1 MTDPA
6 GNPYSYT
13 YNENGNLASVT
24 YPDETPSDPSDNP
37 SRRYHYEDAAH
48 PDALTGITDER
59 GVLYVTWTY
68 DAQGRATSS
77 SRAGGADRVTLTYDD
92 STGTSTLTD
101 ALGEVRT
108 YSFETTH
115 DRIQVSAVSGAPCS
129 SSCSNSFAGYSYDAN
144 GYPASRTDHNGNL
157 TTFVY
162 DARGLETSRTEAVG
176 TPEERTTAARWHTMF
191 RLPELITAPGKST
204 AFTYDSQGRLLT
216 RTETDT
222 FSGRSRTV
230 TNTYNARGLLATQDG
245 PRTDVA
251 DVTTLAY
258 DAQGNLAETTNA
270 LDHANRFT
278 DYDAHGRPLRMED
291 QNGLITLL
299 AYDSRG
305 RLISREAGGQL
316 TGIEYDGVGN
326 VTRTSL
332 PGGSILVSEYDDANR
347 LVAIEDNFANRT
359 EFSLDAMGNRIG
371 ETVRDPTS
379 AITRKRSRVF
389 DTFNRLIQTIGGAD
403 QLTEFEYDL
412 QGNQT
417 AVIDGNNARTVSGY
431 DALNR
436 LVTIIDPNSGETTF
450 DFDDRDN
457 LVSVTDATG
466 LATHFTYDGL
476 ENLTLQSSPD
486 TGLTQFAYDAAGNR
500 IAQTDARGVEANFK
514 YDALN
519 RLVFIGYPDTAK
531 NIEFEYDSGS
541 NGVGRLTHMTD
552 ASGST
557 DIAYDIR
564 GNLDSETRTID
575 GVAYVTAYTYD
586 SADRVLT
593 ITYPSGTIV
602 TYTRDALGRIDTVS
616 ATTDG
621 VTQLLASN
629 IAYLP
634 FGPME
639 EFDYGNGI
647 PLTRAFDQDYRLI
660 AQTAGGVQDLSL
672 DYDSANN
679 ITTLIDGLDSARS
692 QSFGYDGLNRLTRGE
707 GIYGIRDYSY
717 DGIGNRLSLSS
728 SAGLDTYDFDSNSHR
743 LEGITGPNGT
753 SFSYDANGNTVTK
766 GPLSFT
772 YDDTNRMTE
781 AHASGVR
788 LATYTYNARGERVK
802 KTGEG
807 GSSTP
812 TETVLFS
819 DNFSAPDGT
828 VIDDLAGGQWLGKR
842 PEATISATV
851 AADAAQVAP
860 GEAIRTSKLF
870 TDTGDTLLVVRA
882 RLMQGTLVLKRLGL
896 RQGVRI
902 RFNGKRRVAV
912 TSGVFNDE
920 TKSTKTIFRL
930 PDLSRHIDVEL
941 SMRAGT
947 AHVTVTDDR
956 GNTYDT
962 GDLSGAASSSNDTY
976 RLKLRAIKVRG
987 GAVPGFF
994 DDVQVSRGRDVGSAG
1009 AIHFV
1014 FDPDGNLIGEYDAVG
1029 SSKVEYVYIE
1039 NQPLAMIRG
1048 GAIYYYHTDQ
1058 LGTPQIL
1065 TDYVQE
1071 IVWRANYTPFGDTT
1085 FSANIIDNSLRFP
1098 GQYFDAE
1105 AGLHYNYFRDYDP
1118 GIGRYLQSDPI
1129 GLEGGANL
1137 YLYGL
1142 SNPVRF
1148 TDSLGL
1154 DVYPIQAE
1162 SPSAPPM
1169 CGVNFSCHNP
1179 IVVTF
1184 TDGVK
1189 GARISKPVTRTFSLD
1204 CLVTIGIVEDLKT
1217 TGPLVFAQAGSPA
1230 VEKALIAKGFKGAAK
1245 VVVGTIAGATSLPA
1259 TILLGISAVNATL
1272 DKCEC
1277 GNLLL

>member
-1 MTDPA
+1 
-6 GNPYSYT
+6 
-13 YNENGNLASVT
+13 
-24 YPDETPSDPSDNP
+24 
-37 SRRYHYEDAAH
+37 
-48 PDALTGITDER
+48 
-59 GVLYVTWTY
+59 
-68 DAQGRATSS
+68 
-77 SRAGGADRVTLTYDD
+77 
-92 STGTSTLTD
+92 
-101 ALGEVRT
+101 
-108 YSFETTH
+108 
-115 DRIQVSAVSGAPCS
+115 
-129 SSCSNSFAGYSYDAN
+129 
-144 GYPASRTDHNGNL
+144 
-157 TTFVY
+157 
-162 DARGLETSRTEAVG
+162 
-176 TPEERTTAARWHTMF
+176 
-191 RLPELITAPGKST
+191 
-204 AFTYDSQGRLLT
+204 
-216 RTETDT
+216 
-222 FSGRSRTV
+222 
-230 TNTYNARGLLATQDG
+230 
-245 PRTDVA
+245 
-251 DVTTLAY
+251 
-258 DAQGNLAETTNA
+258 
-270 LDHANRFT
+270 
-278 DYDAHGRPLRMED
+278 
-291 QNGLITLL
+291 
-299 AYDSRG
+299 
-305 RLISREAGGQL
+305 
-316 TGIEYDGVGN
+316 
-326 VTRTSL
+326 
-332 PGGSILVSEYDDANR
+332 
-347 LVAIEDNFANRT
+347 
-359 EFSLDAMGNRIG
+359 
-371 ETVRDPTS
+371 
-379 AITRKRSRVF
+379 
-389 DTFNRLIQTIGGAD
+389 
-403 QLTEFEYDL
+403 
-412 QGNQT
+412 
-417 AVIDGNNARTVSGY
+417 
-431 DALNR
+431 
-436 LVTIIDPNSGETTF
+436 
-450 DFDDRDN
+450 
-457 LVSVTDATG
+457 
-466 LATHFTYDGL
+466 
-476 ENLTLQSSPD
+476 
-486 TGLTQFAYDAAGNR
+486 
-500 IAQTDARGVEANFK
+500 
-514 YDALN
+514 
-519 RLVFIGYPDTAK
+519 
-531 NIEFEYDSGS
+531 
-541 NGVGRLTHMTD
+541 
-552 ASGST
+552 
-557 DIAYDIR
+557 
-564 GNLDSETRTID
+564 
-575 GVAYVTAYTYD
+575 
-586 SADRVLT
+586 
-593 ITYPSGTIV
+593 
-602 TYTRDALGRIDTVS
+602 
-616 ATTDG
+616 
-621 VTQLLASN
+621 
-629 IAYLP
+629 
-634 FGPME
+634 
-639 EFDYGNGI
+639 
-647 PLTRAFDQDYRLI
+647 
-660 AQTAGGVQDLSL
+660 
-672 DYDSANN
+672 
-679 ITTLIDGLDSARS
+679 
-692 QSFGYDGLNRLTRGE
+692 
-707 GIYGIRDYSY
+707 
-717 DGIGNRLSLSS
+717 
-728 SAGLDTYDFDSNSHR
+728 
-743 LEGITGPNGT
+743 
-753 SFSYDANGNTVTK
+753 
-766 GPLSFT
+766 
-772 YDDTNRMTE
+772 
-781 AHASGVR
+781 
-788 LATYTYNARGERVK
+788 
-802 KTGEG
+802 
-807 GSSTP
+807 
-812 TETVLFS
+812 
-819 DNFSAPDGT
+819 
-828 VIDDLAGGQWLGKR
+828 
-842 PEATISATV
+842 
-851 AADAAQVAP
+851 
-860 GEAIRTSKLF
+860 
-870 TDTGDTLLVVRA
+870 
-882 RLMQGTLVLKRLGL
+882 MQGTLVLKRPGL